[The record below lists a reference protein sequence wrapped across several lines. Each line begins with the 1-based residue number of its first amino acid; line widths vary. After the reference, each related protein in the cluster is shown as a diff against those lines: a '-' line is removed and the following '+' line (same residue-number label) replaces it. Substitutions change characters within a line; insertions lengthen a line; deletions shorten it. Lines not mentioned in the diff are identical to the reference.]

1 MKLIPIL
8 LYNSQEKCLMPESAI
23 QAACSNEVD
32 LEGSSS
38 LHRSHFWSLFSERNY
53 HIL

>member
-32 LEGSSS
+32 LEGSS
-38 LHRSHFWSLFSERNY
+38 LPVPFPLLEFVF
-53 HIL
+53 

>member
-23 QAACSNEVD
+23 QAACSNELD
-32 LEGSSS
+32 LEGSS
-38 LHRSHFWSLFSERNY
+38 LPPPFPRLEFVF
-53 HIL
+53 